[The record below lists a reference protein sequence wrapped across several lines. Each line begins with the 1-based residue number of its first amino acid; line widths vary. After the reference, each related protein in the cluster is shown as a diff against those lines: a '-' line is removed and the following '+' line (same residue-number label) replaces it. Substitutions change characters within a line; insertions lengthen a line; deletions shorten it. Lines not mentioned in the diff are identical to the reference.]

1 MESNSICNHKSEWL
15 SDNWEAVLSM
25 ITDRIGQHKVLLPIN
40 HNCYNFWKKNTF
52 RTNILEKMCKVKN
65 SSSVKISHFFLIWL
79 LLWLLWSILQ
89 LMDLAEWTYMWYDLL
104 LQLSDC
110 RCLITVNG
118 LSTEWLVKNKSA
130 NAPITFEEIVIVMI
144 NSVFAF
150 LEAP

>member
-15 SDNWEAVLSM
+15 SDNCEAVLSM

-52 RTNILEKMCKVKN
+52 RTNILEKMCNVKN
-65 SSSVKISHFFLIWL
+65 SSSVEISHFFLIWL

-89 LMDLAEWTYMWYDLL
+89 LILMDLAEW
-104 LQLSDC
+104 
-110 RCLITVNG
+110 
-118 LSTEWLVKNKSA
+118 STEWLVKNKSA
-130 NAPITFEEIVIVMI
+130 NVPIMFEEIVIVMI
-144 NSVFAF
+144 NSVFVF